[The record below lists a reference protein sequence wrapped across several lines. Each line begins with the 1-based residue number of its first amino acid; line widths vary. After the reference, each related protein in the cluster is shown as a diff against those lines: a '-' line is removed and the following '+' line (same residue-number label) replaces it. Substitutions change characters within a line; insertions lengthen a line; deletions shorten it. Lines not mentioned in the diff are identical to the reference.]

1 MNATDRNTIRSNLV
15 FVIENTANIDQVVD
29 HLIANGVATMSVKE
43 ELLNPLKTTYQ
54 KVSNVYA
61 YIQRRGPRAFSTLL
75 DALDATGNGFVA
87 DKLRGG
93 RDDTTP
99 LLLHQKSKKEEFFK
113 DLCQSVSLLKPAAK
127 MHDRSTKPIYK
138 IGVDIF
144 QGSLP
149 KSAIGLNELPYFMA
163 LQGKIPRSEGVQ
175 VRLLLPMHGGITP
188 TKSPLYI
195 GY

>member
-113 DLCQSVSLLKPAAK
+113 DLCQSVSLLKPAF
-127 MHDRSTKPIYK
+127 HQTY
-138 IGVDIF
+138 
-144 QGSLP
+144 L
-149 KSAIGLNELPYFMA
+149 
-163 LQGKIPRSEGVQ
+163 
-175 VRLLLPMHGGITP
+175 
-188 TKSPLYI
+188 
-195 GY
+195 